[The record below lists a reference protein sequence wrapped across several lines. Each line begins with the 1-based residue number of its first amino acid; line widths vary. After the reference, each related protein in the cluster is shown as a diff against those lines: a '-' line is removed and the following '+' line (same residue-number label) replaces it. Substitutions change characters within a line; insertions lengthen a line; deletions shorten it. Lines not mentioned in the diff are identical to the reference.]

1 MEEFLSLKF
10 DSNQMI
16 RLLGVQLYDTPLAML
31 RENVQN
37 AVDAIRMRMAK
48 DNGFSPR
55 VDVNISINSV
65 SIEDNGI
72 GMSDETLRNNYWY
85 AGNSGKNTPEAKA
98 AGVIGHFGI
107 GALANFGVCT
117 ELELSTRLYGSFTR
131 CYSKAERAKLNE
143 KSIILTKEEDRTD
156 KYGTRITAK
165 LELPGSVT
173 ADNAISYLRSY
184 VRYLDIPV
192 FVNGTLISGQSM
204 EVDHSRKNAISKR
217 GETTQRN
224 SSFKYELSY
233 NNYQPIGLQIKVTDV
248 EISGMPMRGQVF
260 LATNTNE
267 SGIMGIYNGFGL
279 ANINLV
285 TNFNMSGVMDFSF
298 LEPTAGREAISRES
312 TRTAQVLLLDIE
324 EFWAS
329 VIATST
335 IADNYRDFLY
345 YLQNHFSLKNAANVS
360 VRLVN
365 RMKNDIKM
373 SEIEEPKNYIYYAGQ
388 DEATKNSYS
397 SSKSTLLWLHPDNP
411 KRRVQR
417 MCMNAL
423 GIEEIG
429 NKVEV
434 RKVYSFRELDTD
446 EAIILGEI
454 RRTIEDDYIISDV
467 EVVFA
472 EITMTVQYH
481 TELKDKGFII
491 YIQRNTPDILNIK
504 SIYKNSYSL
513 FTPLVKDFVRTSLYS
528 LFAGFIPTDK
538 KTRAAYINRV
548 FNDKRETYTL
558 SPADYGELN
567 DVYERIKDSQMDV
580 DQFLNYVLE
589 KNSTRQKQTVDDA
602 DIGDVEKVVST
613 AGMATENKEN
623 ERIPKKA
630 PDALV
635 AQPPILEMD
644 NDTDKKLLFTNAV
657 SPVLHGNQMFLALS
671 DKMDRFNRPF
681 FLLPH
686 TTRVIWSMHRI
697 IYIFTDITSSVSF
710 YYELELDKKL
720 DEANTGGEPILST
733 TIVTKNKIFVPVMP
747 QLYDYFKKSQQ
758 EELSFMVN
766 YTKVH

>member
-1 MEEFLSLKF
+1 MEEYLSLKF

-37 AVDAIRMRMAK
+37 AVDAIRMRMVK
-48 DNGFSPR
+48 DNGFTPR

-72 GMSDETLRNNYWY
+72 GMSDETLRNNYWF

-117 ELELSTRLYGSFTR
+117 ELELSTRLYGSSTR
-131 CYSKAERAKLNE
+131 CYSKAERARLNE
-143 KSIILTKEEDRTD
+143 KSIILTKEEDHTD
-156 KYGTRITAK
+156 KYGTKITAK

-204 EVDHSRKNAISKR
+204 EVDHGRKNAISKR

-248 EISGMPMRGQVF
+248 EISGMPIRGKVF

-312 TRTAQVLLLDIE
+312 TRTAQVLLQDIE

-329 VIATST
+329 VIATSA

-513 FTPLVKDFVRTSLYS
+513 FTPLVKDFVRTSLYN

-613 AGMATENKEN
+613 AGMATENKES

-747 QLYDYFKKSQQ
+747 QLYDYFKQSQR